1 MRRTTLPAPLT
12 ILGYRKDGRPIRV
25 IAGGAEDGGQGGDGG
40 NGGAAG
46 GSSDQSGQGGAQTG
60 AQGGNQNGN
69 QNGNQQGTP
78 FDHITDI
85 GELRALAAR
94 QQHDL
99 ANQGSKSREQAR
111 AAAAEEARV
120 KLTQD
125 IAKALGLADDKAAD
139 PATLQRQIAE
149 LQSANLERDREL
161 AIYRAALAPGLNVDA
176 GRLLDSRSFM
186 RAMSDVDPN
195 ADGAAEAITDR
206 IKRAVSSD
214 PSLQLRQ
221 VSGGGSVGHAGGA
234 GDHTKP
240 DLSKLHGDQ
249 LIEAA
254 YAANAA
260 SK

>member
-46 GSSDQSGQGGAQTG
+46 GSADQSGQAGGQTA
-60 AQGGNQNGN
+60 AQGGN

-111 AAAAEEARV
+111 AAAAEEARQ

-125 IAKALGLADDKAAD
+125 IAKALGLADDKDAD

-149 LQSANLERDREL
+149 LKSENLDRDREL
-161 AIYRAALAPGLNVDA
+161 AIYRAALGPGMNVDA
-176 GRLLDSRSFM
+176 GKLLDSRSFM
-186 RAMSDVDPN
+186 RAMSDVDPK
-195 ADGAAEAITDR
+195 ADGAAEAIADR
-206 IKRAVSSD
+206 IKKAVSSD
-214 PSLQLRQ
+214 PSLQLRH
-221 VSGGGSVGHAGGA
+221 VSGGGSVGHPGGA
-234 GDHTKP
+234 GDRTNP
-240 DLSKLHGDQ
+240 DLSTLHGDQ

-260 SK
+260 QK

>member
-46 GSSDQSGQGGAQTG
+46 GSADQNGQGSGQTA
-60 AQGGNQNGN
+60 AQGSNQNGN

-111 AAAAEEARV
+111 AAAAEEARQ

-125 IAKALGLADDKAAD
+125 IAKALGLTNDAKD
-139 PATLQRQIAE
+139 PAELERQIARMTAD
-149 LQSANLERDREL
+149 QLEKDREL
-161 AIYRAALAPGLNVDA
+161 TIVRAALAPGMNVDVT
-176 GRLLDSRSFM
+176 RLLDSRSFM
-186 RAMSDVDPN
+186 RSMSDVDPN

-206 IKRAVSSD
+206 IKKAVSSD
-214 PSLQLRQ
+214 PSLQLRH

-260 SK
+260 QK

>member
-40 NGGAAG
+40 NGAATG
-46 GSSDQSGQGGAQTG
+46 GSADQNGQASGQTAAQS
-60 AQGGNQNGN
+60 GN

-111 AAAAEEARV
+111 AAAAEEARQ

-125 IAKALGLADDKAAD
+125 IAKALGLTNDAKD
-139 PATLQRQIAE
+139 PAELERQIARMTAD
-149 LQSANLERDREL
+149 QLEKDREL
-161 AIYRAALAPGLNVDA
+161 TIVRAALAPGMNVDVT
-176 GRLLDSRSFM
+176 RLLDSRSFM

-206 IKRAVSSD
+206 IKKAVSSD

-260 SK
+260 QK